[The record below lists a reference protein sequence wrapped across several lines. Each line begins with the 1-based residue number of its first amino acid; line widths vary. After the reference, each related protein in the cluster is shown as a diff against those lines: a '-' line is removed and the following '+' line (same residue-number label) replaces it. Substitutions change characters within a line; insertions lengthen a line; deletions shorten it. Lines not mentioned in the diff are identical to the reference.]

1 MDKMSKVEGLLDLS
15 GLTSAQGLK
24 LPTTV
29 EGSLDLSGL
38 TSAQGLKLPT
48 TVEGS
53 LYLRGLTSAQLST
66 LDLSKYR
73 LA

>member
-1 MDKMSKVEGLLDLS
+1 MDKMSKVEGL
-15 GLTSAQGLK
+15 
-24 LPTTV
+24 
-29 EGSLDLSGL
+29 LDLSGL